1 MTVSRRGLLGSSLV
15 IPVAALAGGGVAE
28 AAKPSPAS
36 ADFHWLGDAPPS
48 ASGAAVWGAPWP
60 RGAVKPKTTLTAI
73 GAEGQ
78 ALPLQTWPLAYWPDG
93 SLKWTGHALAGAPA
107 KGFQVKPGKPVQPS
121 KPVVVRETQE
131 RIEVAAG
138 DFVCSFARTGAA
150 LIESVSLAG
159 RETLRGGRLVALN
172 QNTPPGD
179 LSPRET
185 QVFDGAIDAVT
196 IEQRGP
202 VRAVVRFEG
211 RHRGAGRDW
220 LPFTLRVAVDADG
233 RLTLTHSFTFDGDG
247 NKDFIAGLGIRFD
260 VPLTDELHNRHV
272 RFAGEGEGM
281 WGEAVRNIPG
291 WQPTK
296 FAQAAKFQDQLRG
309 ERVPDLAA
317 MDAKTRG
324 QLLTVPAWNGYRLF
338 QVDADA
344 FTIDK
349 QTNTK
354 SSWLRADHGGRAPG
368 LGYVGGVSGG
378 VAFGLRHFWQRHPT
392 GLEIDGATTDAAT
405 VTLWL
410 WSPQAGAMDLRHY
423 SDKAHGLEIQ
433 YEDVEEGHS
442 TPLGIARTNQV
453 FLWPVAATP
462 TRAALSAMA
471 RATTEPALPVAAPAY
486 YQGVGAF
493 GGVFTPVD
501 RSTPVKVKLEAAHDR
516 LLGFYQHEIE
526 QRRWY
531 GFWDHGDVM
540 HTYDQDRHVWRYD
553 VGGYAWA
560 NSELVPD
567 LWLWTAFMRTGRADL
582 FRMAEAM
589 TRHTG
594 EVDVHHLGPFKG
606 LGSRHNVSHWGDG
619 AKEARISQSLLRR
632 HYYYLTADERTGDLM
647 ADLYDG
653 DHALLAVNPVRKVA
667 AKTKYPTQARSGP
680 DWFAFASN
688 WLVAWER
695 TGDTKWRDKIVKGL
709 DAIAASSHGM
719 FTGPPFGY
727 DPATA
732 TLYDLGTAFTT
743 SYHLVTIMG
752 GAELVFELDGLIDD
766 PAWSKAWVRFCAY
779 YNAPLAERQ
788 AALGPAAIDRYFAY
802 PVWHARLT
810 AWAAVKLKDPV
821 LAKRAWTEFLAKTKT
836 GQENSPEPITR
847 VTGTAVLNPIDEMEG
862 VSTNQSAQWALNLFE
877 LLALVGDAA
886 PDSLPAGW
894 A

>member
-1 MTVSRRGLLGSSLV
+1 MNKGATRRGVLVSSLALTA
-15 IPVAALAGGGVAE
+15 VAPEVAR
-28 AAKPSPAS
+28 AAKPAAAF
-36 ADFHWLGDAPPS
+36 ADLHWLGDTPPAAP
-48 ASGAAVWGAPWP
+48 GAAVWGTPWP
-60 RGAVKPKTTLTAI
+60 RGAVKLKTTLTAI
-73 GAEGQ
+73 GADGQ

-93 SLKWTGHALAGAPA
+93 SVKWTGHAASSAPA
-107 KGFQVKPGKPVQPS
+107 KGFQVKPGKPVSPA
-121 KPVVVRETQE
+121 KPVSVTETPE

-138 DFVCSFARTGAA
+138 DLVCRFARKGAA

-159 RETLRGGRLVALN
+159 RETLRRGRLVCLN
-172 QNTPPGD
+172 QNLPPDD
-179 LSPRET
+179 LGVRET
-185 QVFDGAIDAVT
+185 QVFDGAIDTVT

-202 VRAVVRFEG
+202 VRAVVRFDG
-211 RHRGAGRDW
+211 KHRGAGRDW
-220 LPFTLRVAVDADG
+220 LPFTVRVAIDAEG
-233 RLTLTHSFTFDGDG
+233 RLTLTHSFVFDGDG

-272 RFAGEGEGM
+272 RFAGEDEGM

-291 WQPTK
+291 WQPAK
-296 FAQAAKFQDQLRG
+296 FALASKFQDQLKG
-309 ERVPDLAA
+309 QRVPDLAA
-317 MDAKTRG
+317 MDAKTQG
-324 QLLTVPAWNGYRLF
+324 QLATVPAWDGYRLF
-338 QVDADA
+338 QGDADA
-344 FTIDK
+344 FAIDK
-349 QTNTK
+349 RTNTK
-354 SSWLRADHGGRAPG
+354 SSWLHADHGGRSPG
-368 LGYVGGVSGG
+368 MGYIGGASGG

-392 GLEIDGATTDAAT
+392 GLEIEGATTDAAT

-423 SDKAHGLEIQ
+423 SDHAHGLEIQ

-442 TPLGIARTNQV
+442 TPQGIARTNQV

-462 TRAALSAMA
+462 TRETLSAMA
-471 RATTEPALPVAAPAY
+471 RTTSEPPLPVSAPAY
-486 YQGVGAF
+486 YQSC
-493 GGVFTPVD
+493 GVFGVWSPID
-501 RSTPVKVKLEAAHDR
+501 RSTPVKAKLEDAHER

-553 VGGYAWA
+553 VGGFAWD

-567 LWLWTAFMRTGRADL
+567 LWLWTAFMRTGRADV

-594 EVDVHHLGPFKG
+594 EVDVYHLGPFKG

-647 ADLYDG
+647 ASLVDA

-667 AKTKYPTQARSGP
+667 DKTDYPTQARTGP

-688 WLVAWER
+688 WLAAWER
-695 TGDTKWRDKIVKGL
+695 TGDTQWRDKIVKGL
-709 DAIAASSHGM
+709 DAIAASSNGM

-732 TLYDLGTAFTT
+732 TLYDLHTAFTT

-766 PAWSKAWVRFCAY
+766 PAWAKAWTRFCAF

-788 AALGPAAIDRYFAY
+788 AALGPKAIDRYFEF

-810 AWAAVKLKDPV
+810 AWAAKKLNDPV
-821 LAKRAWTEFLAKTKT
+821 LAQRAWKEFLAKTKS
-836 GQENSPEPITR
+836 GQESSPAPIKRLAGNT
-847 VTGTAVLNPIDEMEG
+847 VLKPIDEMAN
-862 VSTNQSAQWALNLFE
+862 VSTNQSSQWSLNLFE
-877 LLALVGDAA
+877 LMALVGDAA
-886 PDSLPAGW
+886 PATLPAGW
-894 A
+894 DQA